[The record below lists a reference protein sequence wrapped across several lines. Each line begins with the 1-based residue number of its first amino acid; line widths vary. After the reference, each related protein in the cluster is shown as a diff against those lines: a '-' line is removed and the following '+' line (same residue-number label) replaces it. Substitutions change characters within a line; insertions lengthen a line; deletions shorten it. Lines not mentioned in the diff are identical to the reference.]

1 MRRTLASLLAVPFL
15 LSVMSVAQQM
25 SMMKPPNVLE
35 IIREQVKTGKGA
47 MHDKHEAAWLHA
59 MKANKYNDF
68 TLAVSSVTGDNE
80 EWFFV
85 GFDSFAGYEKGA
97 KGMMEN
103 AALRNIMESYGEK
116 DADYI
121 DKTSTVLAK
130 YRPELSYKPEFNLGE
145 FRYFTIGVLHL
156 KVGADAADLYKTLN
170 MAREKSGVETHNVV
184 FQVMSGMPAGTYL
197 SFVPLKDLSA
207 WDAPPNEKMDAA
219 MKEAKWSE
227 VVSAN
232 VAGFYP
238 RLFAF
243 NPMLSNVPENVAKA
257 SPEFWHPKAEMAAKK
272 SGEAAKAGETA
283 KPMTPAAKK
292 TPATT
297 KK

>member
-1 MRRTLASLLAVPFL
+1 MRRTLASLLAIPFL
-15 LSVMSVAQQM
+15 LSVVGVAQQT

-35 IIREQVKTGKGA
+35 IIREDVKTGKGM
-47 MHDKHEAAWLHA
+47 MHDKHEAAWLQA

-68 TLAVSSVTGDNE
+68 TLAVSSVTGESE

-85 GFDSFAGYEKGA
+85 GFDSFAGYEKGT

-103 AALRNIMESYGEK
+103 AALRNVMETYSEK
-116 DADYI
+116 DAEYI

-130 YRPELSYKPEFNLGE
+130 YRPELSYKPDFNLGE
-145 FRYFTIGVLHL
+145 FRYFSIGVLHL
-156 KVGADAADLYKTLN
+156 KPGADAADLYKTLN
-170 MAREKSGVETHNVV
+170 TAREKSGVESHNVV
-184 FQVMSGMPAGTYL
+184 FQVTSGMPAGTYL
-197 SFVPLKDLSA
+197 TFVPIKDLSA

-232 VAGFYP
+232 IAGFYP

-243 NPMLSNVPENVAKA
+243 NPMLSNVPEDVAKA
-257 SPEFWHPKAEMAAKK
+257 APDFWHPKAQMAAKK
-272 SGEAAKAGETA
+272 GGEAAKTM
-283 KPMTPAAKK
+283 KPE
-292 TPATT
+292 T
-297 KK
+297 KKAPESPKK

>member
-1 MRRTLASLLAVPFL
+1 MRRTLAILLAVPFL

-68 TLAVSSVTGDNE
+68 TLAVSSVTGENE

-85 GFDSFAGYEKGA
+85 GFDSFAAYEKGA

-103 AALRNIMESYGEK
+103 AALRNIMENYGEK

-121 DKTSTVLAK
+121 DKTNTVLAK

-145 FRYFTIGVLHL
+145 FRYFTVGVLHL
-156 KVGADAADLYKTLN
+156 KPGADAAELYKTLN

-184 FQVMSGMPAGTYL
+184 FQVTSGMPAGTYL

-227 VVSAN
+227 VASAN
-232 VAGFYP
+232 IAGFYP

-243 NPMLSNVPENVAKA
+243 NPMLSNVPDDVAKVA
-257 SPEFWHPKAEMAAKK
+257 MDFWHPKMQMASKKAAEPGKD
-272 SGEAAKAGETA
+272 AGAA

-292 TPATT
+292 SPATP